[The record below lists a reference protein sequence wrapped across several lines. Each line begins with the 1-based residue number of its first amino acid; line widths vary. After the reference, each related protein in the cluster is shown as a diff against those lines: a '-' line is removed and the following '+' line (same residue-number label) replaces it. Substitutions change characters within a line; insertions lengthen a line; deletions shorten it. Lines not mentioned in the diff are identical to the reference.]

1 MHRRFPKFGMSK
13 NRFNNAVIFEQL
25 NLGKLAYHI
34 EKGNL
39 DTTKPID
46 MKALIDAG
54 VVSKISHGVKILGK
68 GIEKFQQLNT
78 SVNLQISDASKVAVE
93 AIKAAGGSLTVEYRT
108 PLILRNH
115 LKPHKFDD
123 HKELKTPMPPNKQIK
138 KLERLRAKGMDVNYP
153 DAPWYTD
160 NLEAIQ

>member
-25 NLGKLAYHI
+25 NLGKLSYHI

-39 DTTKPID
+39 DITKPID
-46 MKALIDAG
+46 MKALMEAG

-68 GIEKFQQLNT
+68 GVEKFQQLNT
-78 SVNLQISDASKVAVE
+78 AVDLQISDASKVAVE

-115 LKPHKFDD
+115 LKPHKFDE
-123 HKELKTPMPPNKQIK
+123 HKELKTPMPPNK
-138 KLERLRAKGMDVNYP
+138 
-153 DAPWYTD
+153 
-160 NLEAIQ
+160 

>member
-46 MKALIDAG
+46 MKALVEAG
-54 VVSKISHGVKILGK
+54 VVSKISHGVKLLGK
-68 GIEKFQQLNT
+68 GVEKFKQLNT
-78 SVNLQISDASKVAVE
+78 PVNLEISDASKVAVD
-93 AIKAAGGSLTVEYRT
+93 AVKSAGGAL
-108 PLILRNH
+108 
-115 LKPHKFDD
+115 
-123 HKELKTPMPPNKQIK
+123 
-138 KLERLRAKGMDVNYP
+138 
-153 DAPWYTD
+153 
-160 NLEAIQ
+160 